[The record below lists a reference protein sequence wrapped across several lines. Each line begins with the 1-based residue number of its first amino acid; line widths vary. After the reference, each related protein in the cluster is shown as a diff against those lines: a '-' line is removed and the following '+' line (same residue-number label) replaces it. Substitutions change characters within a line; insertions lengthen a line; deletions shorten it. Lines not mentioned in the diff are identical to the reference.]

1 MCLLRGIVNYDLNRI
16 PGVVHHGGFHIR
28 QKGTLGEAVKG
39 RSKDGGWGGQSQNVL
54 KGYLEKFV
62 ADMGYDCPPP
72 IIFL

>member
-28 QKGTLGEAVKG
+28 QKDTLGEAVEG

-54 KGYLEKFV
+54 KGYLEKSV
-62 ADMGYDCPPP
+62 ADMGYDCPP